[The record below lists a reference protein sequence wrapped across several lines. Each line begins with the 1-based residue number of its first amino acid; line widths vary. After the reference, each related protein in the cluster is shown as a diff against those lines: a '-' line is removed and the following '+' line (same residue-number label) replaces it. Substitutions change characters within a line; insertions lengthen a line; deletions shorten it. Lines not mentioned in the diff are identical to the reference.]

1 MRVASVP
8 QSHIYVRHLSHPGG
22 FDPVIRLPDPV
33 PADGRTVPGGWWPP
47 LMLDPTWIEQ
57 HHNEFDVFHVHFG
70 FDAVGPEVLAD
81 VVQAL
86 KMHDKP
92 LVYTVH
98 DLRNPHHPDP
108 AAHTEQQDVLIP
120 AAHALITLTPG
131 AAGVIERRWGRRS
144 RGRASPAC
152 AAPCSH

>member
-22 FDPVIRLPDPV
+22 YDPVIRLPDPV

-57 HHNEFDVFHVHFG
+57 HHYEFDVFHVHFG

-108 AAHTEQQDVLIP
+108 AAHTEQQDVDVDWSR
-120 AAHALITLTPG
+120 AVAHALRIATVSNLDLLAEVEQFEG
-131 AAGVIERRWGRRS
+131 L
-144 RGRASPAC
+144 
-152 AAPCSH
+152 